1 MLQFLEDFVETLAT
15 EELRSTANHQM
26 NDEAEVA
33 YSDDLVEQAVV
44 ASTQQVAEEVILQ
57 EQTLDDVTAHLA
69 SLIIDTQIRES
80 ADEEL
85 KSYIYQVEVTD

>member
-1 MLQFLEDFVETLAT
+1 
-15 EELRSTANHQM
+15 M

-69 SLIIDTQIRES
+69 SLIVDTQIRET

-85 KSYIYQVEVTD
+85 KSYIYQVEVTTAIEGRLQELSEEMVEEAMRSLLG